1 MIQWNLTIPEKTDQA
16 VRAYLSQK
24 DSEINDLSKFVDEAV
39 RQKIFRQ
46 IVQNIKNQNASRDQ
60 QELMDTINEAVDWAR
75 ENCS

>member
-1 MIQWNLTIPEKTDQA
+1 MIQWNLTIPEKTDRA

-46 IVQNIKNQNASRDQ
+46 IVQNIKTQNASRDQ
-60 QELMDTINEAVDWAR
+60 QELMDIINEAVDWAR
-75 ENCS
+75 ESRS